1 MQYWFTLGGF
11 EPLVQ
16 VNDLKC
22 KILAVR
28 GPQLWVCA
36 LGWTSWGCT
45 LSLCYMFYLFHAETI
60 VLLYKALWK
69 KAGQIIPSSLEHFS
83 SIETPAVQTW
93 LTWWVS
99 VCSCS
104 SKSRSTWKM
113 LNQPEPDA
121 LLGNTG
127 WGCTAKGIYP
137 EHLTGRGEPA
147 LFSFW
152 ISNIESELSWSFL
165 GHWRHLL
172 EMGIN
177 CSKNVHD
184 RMNKEHFWEVYIYT
198 LPKLFSKCY
207 TIFHLKVLFEDIWI
221 NSLFIP
227 AVVATEGQHFSF

>member
-45 LSLCYMFYLFHAETI
+45 LSLCYMFYLFHAEPI
-60 VLLYKALWK
+60 VLLYKALLK

-83 SIETPAVQTW
+83 CIETPAVQTW

-113 LNQPEPDA
+113 SNQPEPDA

-127 WGCTAKGIYP
+127 MRLYSKGDLP
-137 EHLTGRGEPA
+137 WAFNRQRRA
-147 LFSFW
+147 C
-152 ISNIESELSWSFL
+152 SFL
-165 GHWRHLL
+165 FLDKQYKIRAVLIIPRPLKTPAGN
-172 EMGIN
+172 G
-177 CSKNVHD
+177 
-184 RMNKEHFWEVYIYT
+184 NK
-198 LPKLFSKCY
+198 L
-207 TIFHLKVLFEDIWI
+207 
-221 NSLFIP
+221 
-227 AVVATEGQHFSF
+227 Q